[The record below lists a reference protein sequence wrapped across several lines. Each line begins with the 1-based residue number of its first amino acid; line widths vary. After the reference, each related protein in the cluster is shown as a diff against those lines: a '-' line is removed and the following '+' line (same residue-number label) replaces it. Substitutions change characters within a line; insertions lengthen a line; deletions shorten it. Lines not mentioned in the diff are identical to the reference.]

1 MLVMR
6 TVTVEVKTKKK
17 EPLPDIIEQLEAS
30 LKAAL
35 EGKIRK
41 A

>member
-1 MLVMR
+1 MAS
-6 TVTVEVKTKKK
+6 VEVQKAKANGKKK
-17 EPLPDIIEQLEAS
+17 ELPDVIEQLEAS